1 MDRQYNMC
9 NRWLSHWVTG
19 TEPWLRLHQ
28 QKWLVFDSA
37 AFVMFDLGS
46 SMCLSAEHVDDQ
58 HVKDHIDYKSRIGKR
73 MPNESCEQN
82 ENKHFLTV
90 N

>member
-1 MDRQYNMC
+1 
-9 NRWLSHWVTG
+9 
-19 TEPWLRLHQ
+19 
-28 QKWLVFDSA
+28 
-37 AFVMFDLGS
+37 
-46 SMCLSAEHVDDQ
+46 MCLSAEHVDDQ

-82 ENKHFLTV
+82 KNKHFLTV